1 MIKYVN
7 DNKTMTLK
15 KVRKLYEEA
24 KTDIN
29 NKFID
34 GALTI
39 KMVEEQFNHIITIWK
54 YLQRYTNGSK
64 VLLNQI
70 KETKENYITLL
81 ENKLKAV
88 GF

>member
-34 GALTI
+34 ETLTI
-39 KMVEEQFNHIITIWK
+39 NMVQEQFDHIITIWK

-70 KETKENYITLL
+70 KETKENYIKLL
-81 ENKLKAV
+81 ENKLKAA